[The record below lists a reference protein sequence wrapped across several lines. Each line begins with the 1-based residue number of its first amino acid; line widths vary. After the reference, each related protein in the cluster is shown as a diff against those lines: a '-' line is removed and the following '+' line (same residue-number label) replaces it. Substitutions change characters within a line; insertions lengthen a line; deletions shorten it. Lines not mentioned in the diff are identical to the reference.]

1 MIYVIETITTLK
13 LSYTAKFTCFVK
25 LLLVIIIR
33 GCAHCVQE
41 SSISIIIDLIK
52 SRDTMPCNTT
62 KLACKASLSRNDIL
76 ISPIR
81 IIERSLTCTIKNIRL
96 SKKNQTSPE
105 QNVIFEFFKRHAFC
119 NKLRTTR
126 GDEHKHN
133 DPRDAQGELLGETT
147 IQRSNKMS
155 LAIVQVLRPP
165 LFRH

>member
-52 SRDTMPCNTT
+52 SRDTIPCNKA
-62 KLACKASLSRNDIL
+62 KLSCKVSLSRNEIL

-81 IIERSLTCTIKNIRL
+81 ITGRSLTCTIKIFVYRKRIRHLGNRMSYSSSL
-96 SKKNQTSPE
+96 SNMLFAINYGRLAVTSI
-105 QNVIFEFFKRHAFC
+105 N
-119 NKLRTTR
+119 
-126 GDEHKHN
+126 N
-133 DPRDAQGELLGETT
+133 DPRDA
-147 IQRSNKMS
+147 
-155 LAIVQVLRPP
+155 
-165 LFRH
+165 